1 MAKKIDPKAKAK
13 RQKIIAIVGAVLL
26 VLVLVVELPGTL
38 KQLNPP
44 RTDTAPSSAPTS
56 TVVTPAAGT
65 LAPPTLAGSGTPV
78 TPAAAVAAGALV
90 STDSPAAPSVAKLVS
105 FSLFV
110 SKDPFRQQVSAGGT
124 PVDGSGPTGTGT
136 GTGTGTTPTT
146 PAPPTPPTATTPSTP
161 QPPQTPPTSI
171 AINVNGTIETVTV
184 GKTFPAMAAQ
194 PFFQLVSV
202 NATSAKIGIAGGS
215 LTNGQNTVTIPVGKT
230 VTLMNTADGTKY
242 TLKLVSV
249 S

>member
-44 RTDTAPSSAPTS
+44 RTDTVPSSAPTS
-56 TVVTPAAGT
+56 TVVTPATGT
-65 LAPPTLAGSGTPV
+65 LAPPTLAGQGTAA
-78 TPAAAVAAGALV
+78 TPAAAAVAAGALV
-90 STDSPAAPSVAKLVS
+90 SADAPAPASTAKLVS
-105 FSLFV
+105 FSMFV
-110 SKDPFRQQVSAGGT
+110 SKDPFRQQVNAT
-124 PVDGSGPTGTGT
+124 PTPPDGSGP
-136 GTGTGTTPTT
+136 TGTGTTPTT
-146 PAPPTPPTATTPSTP
+146 PAPPTPPTGTTPSSTP
-161 QPPQTPPTSI
+161 QPPKAPPTSV
-171 AINVNGTIETVTV
+171 AINVNGTTETVTV

-194 PFFQLVSV
+194 PFFQLVAV

-242 TLKLVSV
+242 TLRLVSV

>member
-13 RQKIIAIVGAVLL
+13 RQKIIAIVGTVLL

-44 RTDTAPSSAPTS
+44 RTDTLPSSAATS

-65 LAPPTLAGSGTPV
+65 LAPPTLAGPATSA
-78 TPAAAVAAGALV
+78 TPAAAVAAGALI
-90 STDSPAAPSVAKLVS
+90 STDAPAAPSTAKLVS
-105 FSLFV
+105 FALFV
-110 SKDPFRQQVSAGGT
+110 SKDPFRQQVSPGGT

-136 GTGTGTTPTT
+136 TPTPTPTT
-146 PAPPTPPTATTPSTP
+146 PAPPTPPTGTTPSTP
-161 QPPQTPPTSI
+161 QPPKAPPTSA
-171 AINVNGTIETVTV
+171 AINVNGTTETVTV

-194 PFFQLVSV
+194 PFFQLISV

-230 VTLMNTADGTKY
+230 LTLMNTADGTKY